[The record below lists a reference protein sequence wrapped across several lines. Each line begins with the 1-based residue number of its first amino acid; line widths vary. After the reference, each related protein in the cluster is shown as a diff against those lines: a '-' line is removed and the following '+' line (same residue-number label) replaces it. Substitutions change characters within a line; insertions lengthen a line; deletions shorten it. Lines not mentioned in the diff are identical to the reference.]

1 MKKPTTSAS
10 TSTSSSTSTSDLFI
24 PTLEQWGRYV
34 EAWTPGLVK
43 RLWKHG
49 DEEARAEAV
58 HEAFLKLMGCHNAFQ
73 LQKAPEPQTEKDWWW
88 DVYGQAKFIL
98 QHRSEAAARF
108 VHRSVTD
115 EFESLDFGDV
125 EPNQRSW
132 EKADLVQRIRAAV
145 WTACRQGGVSVRDAR
160 AFVHF
165 VLDGMPGEHVVRA
178 VPEVGKANNLY
189 QIKKRVL
196 SYLME
201 VAQEPGNPFEELRAA

>member
-1 MKKPTTSAS
+1 MKKPTTSVSVSVSEAV
-10 TSTSSSTSTSDLFI
+10 SDLFI
-24 PTLEQWGRYV
+24 PTPEQWGRYV

-49 DEEARAEAV
+49 DEESRAEAV
-58 HEAFLKLMGCHNAFQ
+58 HEAFLKIMGCHNSLQ
-73 LQKAPEPQTEKDWWW
+73 LRAPLEPRSEKDWWW
-88 DVYGQAKFIL
+88 NVYGQAKFIL

-108 VHRSVTD
+108 VHRSASD
-115 EFESLDFGDV
+115 EFEALDFGDV

-132 EKADLVQRIRAAV
+132 EKADLVQRIREAV
-145 WTACRQGGVSVRDAR
+145 WTACRQGGVSARDAR

-165 VLDGMPGEHVVRA
+165 VLDGMPGEHVVRV

-196 SYLME
+196 SCLME
-201 VAQEPGNPFEELRAA
+201 VAQEPGNPFEELRVA